1 MAKNNYKPSR
11 EDKFN
16 RARNDYNYGHGFNSR
31 GLAPAFLGAD
41 SLPQAVSD
49 VHWSEHGLAKR
60 IDDLELE
67 VNDINI
73 NINNDQINE
82 DQIIND
88 IGQLTIGGGEG
99 LNNYSGY
106 LTKVLTTRPRIFA
119 DQFDAETY
127 MQANDRLRGFTTNYQ
142 WIAYNEDSISC
153 EGKLD
158 KIIDYTFITDTH
170 VEDNSNSRYVYKGQ
184 IRLPQLGSMKR
195 IFITQIGNN
204 IVIRYLL
211 SNTIVNGDV
220 TGYTGTIVREE
231 YDFKGNLVNKAH
243 ESTAHTPLILLGAFN
258 ADSND
263 DADYIQYIST
273 DYKFIQN
280 YDGND
285 LIVGPLPSDVIE
297 MIDPVNDLVSDSKVA
312 YIMTYDTK
320 GHLRFP
326 LKGFT
331 LLDVI
336 KDDIYEKPEEEETDT
351 DEPIIDNT
359 GQASL
364 VEGKEYAKLL
374 RKFAIVE
381 FTFDSELMKKFVSI
395 TPRVSTKRLKV
406 DKLDQQMWNEGG
418 FYTEV
423 YDSEVDDTTKD
434 YLYPAASHIFY
445 MADSLAWPDTDWFA
459 DTMFEYHTDAPSP
472 FSFYRER
479 DYMEFP
485 KITFNSGMRKMY
497 PEIQQDFGIG
507 DVPFT
512 IDFDWSKATEELT
525 IHLVEP
531 FKLMRYLREEGD
543 DTLVGGKAVAVNSR
557 LGYTVTQNS
566 DAVIDAANTNILA
579 VYNKLDFVMPVHKE
593 AHNYVAL
600 QPNYNSNAYIHQF
613 VRYQVVSPMANETTG
628 KSIFDS
634 ADSVTRLTYF
644 DTRGS
649 QTIDLTSLTGA
660 FINNSNFDEQFGDL
674 VGTATFSPGSK
685 NDFLYNLTNSRFI
698 FTSTDKYKDLPFMYT
713 SAGAYGGTLDHTF
726 MLTNTQDS
734 KGMTQILSVTESNS
748 DNVVSSLMFRR
759 TVRKSGNTVTG
770 VSAWSGTGHVQW
782 VQESGLTTPPSGKT
796 GKDIFQVM
804 NTTGIYHLAEVVTP
818 VTAFPNT
825 SPSTG
830 NTNIGAW
837 AGAYVGTAQPKH
849 AVFANAKGVRFE
861 VYNAKDGLRHVML
874 IVTDALGKSMAYHN
888 VSKATGKTSDGVN
901 LDATV
906 DNTSGGYTYVLDKWL
921 PGEYVGDDDNPLPP
935 DSNAGDKLIWKW
947 LTMLDSHQTDV
958 KDTESI
964 HMEQEGK
971 WKRPNYNV
979 KDNQGGTY
987 DPSTGKW
994 TYHDDIQVYS
1004 ASVFISNAT
1013 VPYKFEDF
1021 FLGEQE
1027 VTVKNGTEVR
1037 PDGVWSPSP
1046 LDLIGQLQENLNNAE
1061 KKIEASENNITNVTN
1076 ALSQIINNLT
1086 DIGVWDPNATP
1097 PEGDINGALKPNYGI
1112 AAGNIN
1118 IFGGTV
1124 DGSKWIRTNKGKS
1137 DKDITAGIN

>member
-16 RARNDYNYGHGFNSR
+16 RARNDGNYGHGFNSR

-41 SLPQAVSD
+41 SLPQAISD

-67 VNDINI
+67 INDINI

-119 DQFDAETY
+119 DSFEAETY

-158 KIIDYTFITDTH
+158 KLIDYTFITDTH

-184 IRLPQLGSMKR
+184 IRLPQLGTMKR

-211 SNTIVNGDV
+211 SSAIPNEDV
-220 TGYTGTIVREE
+220 VGYTGTIVREE
-231 YDFKGNLVNKAH
+231 YDFKGNQVSKAH
-243 ESTAHTPLILLGAFN
+243 ESIAHTPLMLLGAFN

-273 DYKFIQN
+273 DYKLIQN

-285 LIVGPLPSDVIE
+285 LIIGPLPSDIID

-326 LKGFT
+326 LQGFT

-336 KDDIYEKPEEEETDT
+336 KDDIYKEPETDE
-351 DEPIIDNT
+351 DSEEPIIDNT
-359 GQASL
+359 GQSSL
-364 VEGKEYAKLL
+364 VDGKEYAKLL

-418 FYTEV
+418 FYTEI
-423 YDSEVDDTTKD
+423 YDSEVADTTKD

-472 FSFYRER
+472 FSFFRER

-485 KITFNSGMRKMY
+485 KITFNSGMRKIY
-497 PEIQQDFGIG
+497 PEIQQDFGID

-512 IDFDWSKATEELT
+512 IDFDWSKASEEVT
-525 IHLVEP
+525 VHLVEP
-531 FKLMRYLREEGD
+531 FKLMRYLREDGN
-543 DTLVGGKAVAVNSR
+543 DTLVGGKAVAVNTR

-566 DAVIDAANTNILA
+566 DAIIDSAKSNILA
-579 VYNKLDFVMPVHKE
+579 VYNKLDFVMPVLKE
-593 AHNYVAL
+593 VHNYVAL
-600 QPNYNSNAYIHQF
+600 QPNYNKNAYLHQF

-628 KSIFDS
+628 KSIFDD

-644 DTRGS
+644 DSRGS
-649 QTIDLTSLTGA
+649 QTIDLKSLTGA

-674 VGTATFSPGSK
+674 VGTSTFSPGSS
-685 NDFLYNLTNSRFI
+685 NDFLYHLTNSRFI
-698 FTSTDKYKDLPFMYT
+698 FTSADRYKDLPFMYT
-713 SAGAYGGTLDHTF
+713 SDGAYGKSLKHTF
-726 MLTNTQDS
+726 MLTNSQDS
-734 KGMTQILSVTESNS
+734 KGMTQILSVTESNA
-748 DNVVSSLMFRR
+748 DKVVSSLMFRR
-759 TVRKSGNTVTG
+759 TVEKANNTVTG

-782 VQESGLTTPPSGKT
+782 VEESDLTNPPSGKT

-818 VTAFPNT
+818 VTEFPNV

-830 NTNIGAW
+830 TTNIGAW
-837 AGAYVGTAQPKH
+837 VGQYVGTDQPKH
-849 AVFANAKGVRFE
+849 AVFANAKDVRFE
-861 VYNAKDGLRHVML
+861 VYNAKDGYRHIML
-874 IVTDALGKSMAYHN
+874 TVTDSLGKSMAYHN
-888 VSKATGKTSDGVN
+888 VAKATGKTSDGVN
-901 LDATV
+901 LDTAV

-921 PGEYVGDDDNPLPP
+921 PGEYVPDPDNPIPP
-935 DSNAGDKLIWKW
+935 DPNASDTLIWKW
-947 LTMLDSHQTDV
+947 LTMLDARQTDV

-971 WKRPNYNV
+971 WKRPNYDV

-994 TYHDDIQVYS
+994 TFPDDIQIYS

-1013 VPYKFEDF
+1013 IPYKFEDF
-1021 FLGEQE
+1021 FLGEQTVE
-1027 VTVKNGTEVR
+1027 VKNGTEVR
-1037 PDGVWSPSP
+1037 PDGIWSPNP
-1046 LDLIGQLQENLNNAE
+1046 LDLISQLQENLNNAE
-1061 KKIEASENNITNVTN
+1061 KKIKESETNITNITN
-1076 ALSQIINNLT
+1076 ALSQIINNLI
-1086 DIGVWDPNATP
+1086 DIGVWDPNAEPTP
-1097 PEGDINGALKPNYGI
+1097 GPISGGIKDDYGI

-1118 IFGGTV
+1118 IFGGAV
-1124 DGSKWIRTNKGKS
+1124 DGSNWIRTNKGKS
-1137 DKDITAGIN
+1137 DKDITAGIKK

>member
-16 RARNDYNYGHGFNSR
+16 RARNDYGYGHGFNSR

-82 DQIIND
+82 DQVIND
-88 IGQLTIGGGEG
+88 IGQLTIGGGES

-119 DQFDAETY
+119 DSFEAETY

-158 KIIDYTFITDTH
+158 KLIDYTFITDTH

-184 IRLPQLGSMKR
+184 IRLPQLGTMKR
-195 IFITQIGNN
+195 IFVTQIGNN
-204 IVIRYLL
+204 IVVRYLL
-211 SNTIVNGDV
+211 SSSIPNGDV
-220 TGYTGTIVREE
+220 VGYTGTIVREE
-231 YDFKGNLVNKAH
+231 YDFKGNQVSKAH
-243 ESTAHTPLILLGAFN
+243 ESIAHTPLMLLGAFN

-273 DYKFIQN
+273 DYKLIQN
-280 YDGND
+280 YEGND
-285 LIVGPLPSDVIE
+285 LIIGPLPSDVID

-312 YIMTYDTK
+312 YIMTYDTE

-336 KDDIYEKPEEEETDT
+336 KDDIYKEPETDE
-351 DEPIIDNT
+351 DSEEPIVDNT

-364 VEGKEYAKLL
+364 VDGKEYAKLL

-406 DKLDQQMWNEGG
+406 DKFDQQMWNEGG

-434 YLYPAASHIFY
+434 YLYPASSHIFY

-459 DTMFEYHTDAPSP
+459 DTMFEYHTDAPSI
-472 FSFYRER
+472 FSFFRER

-512 IDFDWSKATEELT
+512 IDFDWSKATEEVT
-525 IHLVEP
+525 VHLVEP
-531 FKLMRYLREEGD
+531 FKLMRYLRENGN
-543 DTLVGGKAVAVNSR
+543 DTLVGGKAVAVNTR

-628 KSIFDS
+628 KSIFDD

-644 DTRGS
+644 DARGA

-674 VGTATFSPGSK
+674 VGSASAVSPGST
-685 NDFLYNLTNSRFI
+685 NNFLYNLTNSRFL

-713 SAGAYGGTLDHTF
+713 SEGAYGGTLNHNF
-726 MLTNTQDS
+726 LLKNTQDS
-734 KGMTQILSVTESNS
+734 KGITQILTVTESNA
-748 DNVVSSLMFRR
+748 DKVVSSLMFRR
-759 TVRKSGNTVTG
+759 TVSKSGNTVTG

-782 VQESGLTTPPSGKT
+782 IQESGLTNVPSGKT

-804 NTTGIYHLAEVVTP
+804 NTTGIYHLAEVVSP
-818 VTAFPNT
+818 VTAFPNV

-830 NTNIGAW
+830 TTNIGAW
-837 AGAYVGTAQPKH
+837 VGAYVSTAQPKH
-849 AVFANAKGVRFE
+849 AVFANAKDVRFE
-861 VYNAKDGLRHVML
+861 VYNAKDGYRHVML
-874 IVTDALGKSMAYHN
+874 TVTDSLGKSMAYHN
-888 VSKATGKTSDGVN
+888 VAQATGKTAEGTT
-901 LDATV
+901 LDITV
-906 DNTSGGYTYVLDKWL
+906 DNTSGSYDYVLDKWL
-921 PGEYVGDDDNPLPP
+921 PGEYDGDDDNPLPP
-935 DSNAGDKLIWKW
+935 DPNAGDKLIWKW
-947 LTMLDSHQTDV
+947 LTMLDARQTDV

-971 WKRPNYNV
+971 WKRPNYNG
-979 KDNQGGTY
+979 KDDQGGTY

-994 TYHDDIQVYS
+994 TYPDDIQVYS

-1021 FLGEQE
+1021 FLGEQT

-1046 LDLIGQLQENLNNAE
+1046 LDLIGRLQENLNNAE
-1061 KKIEASENNITNVTN
+1061 KKIEAYENNITNITN